1 VPAVPLPKPTTK
13 TTINNNSGG
22 NTFKDAEKLLKELPS
37 LLDKQQVN
45 EAGQLVVD
53 YLYNDGNPDRLL
65 AAMGKVLLRE
75 DRNFHSV
82 QMIEAGFRQYSL
94 LSVEDA
100 DERTNILIAIA
111 RYLGAHTPTM
121 RVQERTYQIANQLY
135 HGENL
140 FEDR

>member
-1 VPAVPLPKPTTK
+1 
-13 TTINNNSGG
+13 
-22 NTFKDAEKLLKELPS
+22 
-37 LLDKQQVN
+37 
-45 EAGQLVVD
+45 
-53 YLYNDGNPDRLL
+53 
-65 AAMGKVLLRE
+65 MGKVLLRE

-135 HGENL
+135 HGEHL
-140 FEDR
+140 FEDRQ